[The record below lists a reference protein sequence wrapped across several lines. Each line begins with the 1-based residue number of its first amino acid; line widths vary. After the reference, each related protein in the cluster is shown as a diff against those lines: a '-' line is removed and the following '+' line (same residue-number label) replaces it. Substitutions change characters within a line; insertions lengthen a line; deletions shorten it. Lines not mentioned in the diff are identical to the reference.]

1 DGREWPEITAKV
13 RVVINPPWWQTWWA
27 ETRGLL
33 AVVTPIV
40 LVIRFSSQ
48 SRVKQMNRHEE
59 MLTAQRDKA
68 QAARARQLQNRM
80 LLERTTKEF
89 SSGVRKDQILSDALH
104 HITEQF
110 GATHCLVL
118 RLVPVEGEDG
128 IAHDTLKQIGYCS
141 RFGRGPGEGKP
152 TLSI

>member
-1 DGREWPEITAKV
+1 
-13 RVVINPPWWQTWWA
+13 
-27 ETRGLL
+27 
-33 AVVTPIV
+33 
-40 LVIRFSSQ
+40 
-48 SRVKQMNRHEE
+48 
-59 MLTAQRDKA
+59 
-68 QAARARQLQNRM
+68 
-80 LLERTTKEF
+80 TTKEF

-152 TLSI
+152 TLSITAPLAKHILRSDSVISLANTAAIPDSIKAPFPQDEPITIL